1 MNKKIKNKIRI
12 SPFIFIF
19 LSFLIVI
26 FIGSFL
32 LWLPISQTENRLS
45 YLDSLFLSTSAI
57 CVTGLTPVSNLA
69 DHLSIFGRIILSIL
83 IEIGGLGIVSIM
95 MFIAI
100 LFGFKITFNQR
111 SLLKEALNQNEVGGI
126 VNMLIKIVSTALIIQ
141 FVGFILNF
149 ISLYFIEHLSFAESL
164 GYGLFHA
171 ISSFN
176 NAGFDLF
183 GSSSLINYSNNYL
196 LMFST
201 CLMIFLGGIGF
212 IVIFDIIQ
220 KRSIRKLSLHSKIV
234 LTMSAILLVVGTL
247 LIKLL
252 NFGTISLHDA
262 IFLSFSLRT
271 AGFTTVDLNNLS
283 LASQIIMFILMFVGA
298 GSASTGGGIKVSTFF
313 VLILAFKNF
322 AQGNKDI
329 HVFKR
334 QIPNDQVSKAF
345 ILTSFSTFFII
356 IISTIIATIEKN
368 NFNLLQIFFEVVS
381 GFGTVGLSLSV
392 TPLLSSLSKL
402 VICVTM
408 FTGRLGPLLFISL
421 FHKKHEVIKKDQV
434 GFVEENVII
443 G

>member
-1 MNKKIKNKIRI
+1 MA
-12 SPFIFIF
+12 IF

>member
-1 MNKKIKNKIRI
+1 MNKKIKNKIRV

-32 LWLPISQTENRLS
+32 LWLPISQTDNKLS
-45 YLDSLFLSTSAI
+45 YIDSLFLSTSAI

-69 DHLSIFGRIILSIL
+69 EHLSIFGRVILSIL

-126 VNMLIKIVSTALIIQ
+126 VSMLIKIVSTALIIQ

-313 VLILAFKNF
+313 VLILSFKNF
-322 AQGNKDI
+322 ARGNKDI

-345 ILTSFSTFFII
+345 ILTSFSIFFIM
-356 IISTIIATIEKN
+356 IISTLLATIEKN
-368 NFNLLQIFFEVVS
+368 NFNLLQILFEVIS
-381 GFGTVGLSLSV
+381 SFGTVGLSLGV
-392 TPLLSSLSKL
+392 TPLLSVLSKL
-402 VICVTM
+402 IICVTM

-421 FHKKHEVIKKDQV
+421 FHQKHEVIQKDQV
-434 GFVEENVII
+434 GYVEENVII

>member
-32 LWLPISQTENRLS
+32 LWLPISQTDNKLS
-45 YLDSLFLSTSAI
+45 YIDSLFLSTSAI

-69 DHLSIFGRIILSIL
+69 EHLSIFGRVILSIL

-196 LMFST
+196 FMFST

-212 IVIFDIIQ
+212 YIIQ
-220 KRSIRKLSLHSKIV
+220 KRNIRKLSLHSKIV
-234 LTMSAILLVVGTL
+234 LTMSTILLVVGTL

-252 NFGTISLHDA
+252 NFDSISLHDA

-298 GSASTGGGIKVSTFF
+298 GSASTCGGIKVSTFF

-345 ILTSFSTFFII
+345 ILTSFSTFFIM
-356 IISTIIATIEKN
+356 IISTLLATIEKN
-368 NFNLLQIFFEVVS
+368 NFNLLQILFEVIS
-381 GFGTVGLSLSV
+381 GFGTVGLSLGV
-392 TPLLSSLSKL
+392 TPLLSVLSKL
-402 VICVTM
+402 IICVTM

-421 FHKKHEVIKKDQV
+421 FHQKHEVIQKDQV
-434 GFVEENVII
+434 GYVEENVII

>member
-1 MNKKIKNKIRI
+1 MNKKLKNKIRL

-32 LWLPISQTENRLS
+32 LWLPISQTDNKLS
-45 YLDSLFLSTSAI
+45 YIDSLFLSTSAI

-69 DHLSIFGRIILSIL
+69 EHLNIFGRVILAIL

-141 FVGFILNF
+141 FIGFILNF

-234 LTMSAILLVVGTL
+234 LTMSIILLVVGAL

-252 NFGTISLHDA
+252 NFDSISLHDA

-283 LASQIIMFILMFVGA
+283 LASQIIMFIFMFVGA

-313 VLILAFKNF
+313 VLILAFKNY

-345 ILTSFSTFFII
+345 ILTSFSAFFII

-381 GFGTVGLSLSV
+381 GFGTVGLTLSV
-392 TPLLSSLSKL
+392 TPLLSTLSKL

>member
-1 MNKKIKNKIRI
+1 MNRKLKNKIRL

-32 LWLPISQTENRLS
+32 LWLPISQTDNKLS
-45 YLDSLFLSTSAI
+45 YIDSLFLSTSAI

-69 DHLSIFGRIILSIL
+69 EHLNIFGRVILAIL

-234 LTMSAILLVVGTL
+234 LTMSTILLVVGTL

-252 NFGTISLHDA
+252 NFDTISLHDA

-283 LASQIIMFILMFVGA
+283 LASQIIMFIFMFVGA

-313 VLILAFKNF
+313 VLILAFKNY

-381 GFGTVGLSLSV
+381 GFGTVGLTLSV
-392 TPLLSSLSKL
+392 TPLLSTLSKL

-421 FHKKHEVIKKDQV
+421 FHKKHEVIQKDQV
-434 GFVEENVII
+434 GYVEENVII

>member
-1 MNKKIKNKIRI
+1 M
-12 SPFIFIF
+12 
-19 LSFLIVI
+19 
-26 FIGSFL
+26 
-32 LWLPISQTENRLS
+32 
-45 YLDSLFLSTSAI
+45 
-57 CVTGLTPVSNLA
+57 
-69 DHLSIFGRIILSIL
+69 
-83 IEIGGLGIVSIM
+83 
-95 MFIAI
+95 
-100 LFGFKITFNQR
+100 
-111 SLLKEALNQNEVGGI
+111 
-126 VNMLIKIVSTALIIQ
+126 
-141 FVGFILNF
+141 NF

-196 LMFST
+196 FMFST

-234 LTMSAILLVVGTL
+234 LTMSTILLVVGTL

-252 NFGTISLHDA
+252 NFDSISLHDA

-313 VLILAFKNF
+313 VLILSFKNF
-322 AQGNKDI
+322 ARGNKDI

-345 ILTSFSTFFII
+345 ILTSFSIFFIM
-356 IISTIIATIEKN
+356 IISTLLATIEKN
-368 NFNLLQIFFEVVS
+368 NFNLLQILFEVIS
-381 GFGTVGLSLSV
+381 GFGTVGLSLGV
-392 TPLLSSLSKL
+392 TPLLSVLSKL
-402 VICVTM
+402 IICVTM

-421 FHKKHEVIKKDQV
+421 FHQKHEVIQKDQV
-434 GFVEENVII
+434 GYVEENVII

>member
-1 MNKKIKNKIRI
+1 MNKKLKNKIRL

-32 LWLPISQTENRLS
+32 LWLPISQTDNKLS
-45 YLDSLFLSTSAI
+45 YIDSLFLSTSAI

-69 DHLSIFGRIILSIL
+69 EHLNIFGRVILAIL

-126 VNMLIKIVSTALIIQ
+126 VNMLIKIVTTALIIQ
-141 FVGFILNF
+141 FIGFILNF
-149 ISLYFIEHLSFAESL
+149 ISLYFIEHLSLAESI

-196 LMFST
+196 FMFSI

-220 KRSIRKLSLHSKIV
+220 KRSLRKLSLHSKIV
-234 LTMSAILLVVGTL
+234 LTMSIILLVVGAL

-252 NFGTISLHDA
+252 NFDTISLHDA

-283 LASQIIMFILMFVGA
+283 LASQIIMFIFMFVGA

-313 VLILAFKNF
+313 VLILAFKNY
-322 AQGNKDI
+322 AQCNKDI

-356 IISTIIATIEKN
+356 IVSTIIATIEKN

-381 GFGTVGLSLSV
+381 GFGTVGLTLSV
-392 TPLLSSLSKL
+392 TPLLSTLSKL

>member
-1 MNKKIKNKIRI
+1 MNKKLKNKIRL

-32 LWLPISQTENRLS
+32 LWLPISQTDNKLS
-45 YLDSLFLSTSAI
+45 YIDSLFLSTSAI

-69 DHLSIFGRIILSIL
+69 EHLSIFGRVILSIL

-126 VNMLIKIVSTALIIQ
+126 VSMLIKIVSTALIIQ

-220 KRSIRKLSLHSKIV
+220 KRNIRKLSLHSKIV
-234 LTMSAILLVVGTL
+234 LTMSTILLVVGTL

-252 NFGTISLHDA
+252 NFDSISLHDA

-313 VLILAFKNF
+313 VLILSFKNF
-322 AQGNKDI
+322 ARGNKDI

-421 FHKKHEVIKKDQV
+421 FHKKHEVIQKDQV
-434 GFVEENVII
+434 GYVEENVII

>member
-1 MNKKIKNKIRI
+1 MNKKLKNKIRL

-32 LWLPISQTENRLS
+32 LWLPISQTDNKLS
-45 YLDSLFLSTSAI
+45 YIDSLFLSTSAI

-69 DHLSIFGRIILSIL
+69 EHLNIFGRVILAIL

-126 VNMLIKIVSTALIIQ
+126 VNMLIKIVTTALIIQ
-141 FVGFILNF
+141 FIGFILNF
-149 ISLYFIEHLSFAESL
+149 ISLYFIEHLSLAESI

-196 LMFST
+196 FMFSI

-220 KRSIRKLSLHSKIV
+220 KRSLRKLSLHSKIV
-234 LTMSAILLVVGTL
+234 LTMSIILLVVGAL

-252 NFGTISLHDA
+252 NFDSISLHDA

-283 LASQIIMFILMFVGA
+283 LASQIIMFIFMFVGA

-313 VLILAFKNF
+313 VLILAFKNY
-322 AQGNKDI
+322 AQANKDI

-356 IISTIIATIEKN
+356 IVSTIIATIEKN

-381 GFGTVGLSLSV
+381 GFGTVGLTLSV
-392 TPLLSSLSKL
+392 TPLLSTLSKL

>member
-1 MNKKIKNKIRI
+1 MNKKLKNKIRL

-26 FIGSFL
+26 FIGSFI
-32 LWLPISQTENRLS
+32 LWLPISQTDNKLS
-45 YLDSLFLSTSAI
+45 YIDSLFLSTSAI

-69 DHLSIFGRIILSIL
+69 EHLNIFGRVILAIL

-126 VNMLIKIVSTALIIQ
+126 VNMLIKIVTTALIIQ
-141 FVGFILNF
+141 FIGFILNF
-149 ISLYFIEHLSFAESL
+149 ISLYFIEHLSLAESI

-196 LMFST
+196 FMFSI

-220 KRSIRKLSLHSKIV
+220 KRSFRKLSLHSKIV
-234 LTMSAILLVVGTL
+234 LTMSIILLVVDAL

-252 NFGTISLHDA
+252 NFDSISLHDA

-283 LASQIIMFILMFVGA
+283 LASQIIMFIFMFVGA

-313 VLILAFKNF
+313 VLILAFKNY

-334 QIPNDQVSKAF
+334 QIPSDQVSKAF

>member
-1 MNKKIKNKIRI
+1 MNKKIKNKIRV

-69 DHLSIFGRIILSIL
+69 EHLSIFGRVILSIL

-126 VNMLIKIVSTALIIQ
+126 VSMLIKIVSTALIIQ

-196 LMFST
+196 FMFST

-220 KRSIRKLSLHSKIV
+220 KRNIRKLSLHSKIV
-234 LTMSAILLVVGTL
+234 LTMSTILLVVGTL

-252 NFGTISLHDA
+252 NFDSISLHDA

-283 LASQIIMFILMFVGA
+283 LASQIIMFVLMFVGA

-345 ILTSFSTFFII
+345 ILTSFSIFFIM
-356 IISTIIATIEKN
+356 IISTLLATIEKN
-368 NFNLLQIFFEVVS
+368 NFNLLQILFEVIS
-381 GFGTVGLSLSV
+381 GFGTVGLSLGV
-392 TPLLSSLSKL
+392 TPLLSVLSKL
-402 VICVTM
+402 IICVTM

-421 FHKKHEVIKKDQV
+421 FHQKHEVIQKDQV

>member
-1 MNKKIKNKIRI
+1 MNKKIKNKIRV

-32 LWLPISQTENRLS
+32 LWLPISQTDNKLS
-45 YLDSLFLSTSAI
+45 YIDSLFLSTSAI

-69 DHLSIFGRIILSIL
+69 EHLSIFGRVILSIL

-126 VNMLIKIVSTALIIQ
+126 VSMLIKIVSTALIIQ

-252 NFGTISLHDA
+252 NFDTISLHDA

-313 VLILAFKNF
+313 VLILSFKNF
-322 AQGNKDI
+322 ARGNKDI

-345 ILTSFSTFFII
+345 ILTSFSIFFIM
-356 IISTIIATIEKN
+356 IISTLLATIEKN
-368 NFNLLQIFFEVVS
+368 NFNLLQILFEVIS
-381 GFGTVGLSLSV
+381 GFGTVGLSLGV
-392 TPLLSSLSKL
+392 TPLLSVLSKL
-402 VICVTM
+402 IICVTM

-421 FHKKHEVIKKDQV
+421 FHQKHEVIQKDQV
-434 GFVEENVII
+434 GYVEENVII

>member
-1 MNKKIKNKIRI
+1 MNKKLKNKIRL

-32 LWLPISQTENRLS
+32 LWLPISQTDNKLS
-45 YLDSLFLSTSAI
+45 YIDSLFLSTSAI

-69 DHLSIFGRIILSIL
+69 EHLNIFGRLILAIL

-126 VNMLIKIVSTALIIQ
+126 VNMLIKIVTTALIIQ
-141 FVGFILNF
+141 FIGFILNF
-149 ISLYFIEHLSFAESL
+149 ISLYFIEHLSLAESI

-196 LMFST
+196 FMFSI

-220 KRSIRKLSLHSKIV
+220 KRSLRKLSLHSKIV
-234 LTMSAILLVVGTL
+234 LTMSIILLVVGAL

-252 NFGTISLHDA
+252 NFDTISLHDA

-283 LASQIIMFILMFVGA
+283 LASQIIMFIFMFVGA

-313 VLILAFKNF
+313 VLILAFKNY
-322 AQGNKDI
+322 AQCNKDI

-356 IISTIIATIEKN
+356 IVSTIIATIEKN

-381 GFGTVGLSLSV
+381 GFGTVGLTLSV
-392 TPLLSSLSKL
+392 TPLLSTLSKL

>member
-1 MNKKIKNKIRI
+1 MNKKLKNKIRL

-32 LWLPISQTENRLS
+32 LWLPISQTDNKLS
-45 YLDSLFLSTSAI
+45 YIDSLFLSTSAI

-69 DHLSIFGRIILSIL
+69 EHLNIFGRVILAIL

-220 KRSIRKLSLHSKIV
+220 KKSIRKLSLHSKIV
-234 LTMSAILLVVGTL
+234 LTMSTILLVVGAL

-252 NFGTISLHDA
+252 NFDTISLHDA

-356 IISTIIATIEKN
+356 IISTVIATIEKN

-402 VICVTM
+402 VICATM

>member
-1 MNKKIKNKIRI
+1 MNKKIKNKIRV

-69 DHLSIFGRIILSIL
+69 EHLSIFGKVILSIL

-126 VNMLIKIVSTALIIQ
+126 VSMLIKIVSTALIIQ

-234 LTMSAILLVVGTL
+234 LTMSTILLVVGTL

-252 NFGTISLHDA
+252 NFDSISLHDA

-271 AGFTTVDLNNLS
+271 AGFTTIDLNNLS

-345 ILTSFSTFFII
+345 ILTSFSIFFIM
-356 IISTIIATIEKN
+356 IISTLLATIEKN
-368 NFNLLQIFFEVVS
+368 NFNLLQILFEVIS
-381 GFGTVGLSLSV
+381 GFGTVGLSLGV
-392 TPLLSSLSKL
+392 TPLLSVLSKL
-402 VICVTM
+402 IICVTM

-421 FHKKHEVIKKDQV
+421 FHQKHEVIQKDQV
-434 GFVEENVII
+434 GYVEENVII

>member
-1 MNKKIKNKIRI
+1 MNKKLKNKIRL

-32 LWLPISQTENRLS
+32 LWLPISQTDNKLS
-45 YLDSLFLSTSAI
+45 YIDSLFLSTSAI

-69 DHLSIFGRIILSIL
+69 EHLNIFGRLILAIL

-126 VNMLIKIVSTALIIQ
+126 VNMLIKIVTTALIIQ
-141 FVGFILNF
+141 FIGFILNF
-149 ISLYFIEHLSFAESL
+149 ISLYFIEHLSLAESI

-196 LMFST
+196 FMFSI

-220 KRSIRKLSLHSKIV
+220 KRSLRKLSLHSKIV
-234 LTMSAILLVVGTL
+234 LTMSIILLVVGAL

-252 NFGTISLHDA
+252 NFDSISLHDA

-283 LASQIIMFILMFVGA
+283 LASQIIMFIFMFVGA

-313 VLILAFKNF
+313 VLILAFKNY
-322 AQGNKDI
+322 AQCNKDI

-356 IISTIIATIEKN
+356 IVSTIIATIEKN

-381 GFGTVGLSLSV
+381 GFGTVGLTLSV
-392 TPLLSSLSKL
+392 TPLLSTLSKL

>member
-1 MNKKIKNKIRI
+1 MNKKLKNKIRL

-32 LWLPISQTENRLS
+32 LWLPISQTDNKLS
-45 YLDSLFLSTSAI
+45 YIDSLFLSTSAI

-69 DHLSIFGRIILSIL
+69 EHLNIFGRVILAIL

-220 KRSIRKLSLHSKIV
+220 KKSIRKLSLHSKIV
-234 LTMSAILLVVGTL
+234 LTMSTILLVVGAL

-252 NFGTISLHDA
+252 NFDTISLHDA

-402 VICVTM
+402 IICVTM

-421 FHKKHEVIKKDQV
+421 FHQKHEVIQKDQV
-434 GFVEENVII
+434 GYVEENVII

>member
-1 MNKKIKNKIRI
+1 MNKKIKNKIRV

-69 DHLSIFGRIILSIL
+69 EHLSIFGRIILSIL

-126 VNMLIKIVSTALIIQ
+126 VSMLIKIVSTALIIQ

-252 NFGTISLHDA
+252 NFDSISLHDA

-283 LASQIIMFILMFVGA
+283 LASQIIMFVLMFVGA

-313 VLILAFKNF
+313 VLILSFKNF
-322 AQGNKDI
+322 ARGNKDI

-345 ILTSFSTFFII
+345 ILTSFSIFFIM
-356 IISTIIATIEKN
+356 IISTLLATIEKN
-368 NFNLLQIFFEVVS
+368 NFNLLQILFEVIS
-381 GFGTVGLSLSV
+381 GFGTVGLSLGV
-392 TPLLSSLSKL
+392 TPLLSVLSKL
-402 VICVTM
+402 IICVTM

-421 FHKKHEVIKKDQV
+421 FHQKHEVIQKDQV
-434 GFVEENVII
+434 GYVEENVII

>member
-1 MNKKIKNKIRI
+1 
-12 SPFIFIF
+12 
-19 LSFLIVI
+19 
-26 FIGSFL
+26 
-32 LWLPISQTENRLS
+32 
-45 YLDSLFLSTSAI
+45 
-57 CVTGLTPVSNLA
+57 
-69 DHLSIFGRIILSIL
+69 
-83 IEIGGLGIVSIM
+83 
-95 MFIAI
+95 
-100 LFGFKITFNQR
+100 
-111 SLLKEALNQNEVGGI
+111 
-126 VNMLIKIVSTALIIQ
+126 
-141 FVGFILNF
+141 
-149 ISLYFIEHLSFAESL
+149 
-164 GYGLFHA
+164 
-171 ISSFN
+171 
-176 NAGFDLF
+176 
-183 GSSSLINYSNNYL
+183 
-196 LMFST
+196 
-201 CLMIFLGGIGF
+201 MIFLGGIGF

-252 NFGTISLHDA
+252 NFDTISLHDA

-313 VLILAFKNF
+313 VLILSFKNF
-322 AQGNKDI
+322 ARGNKDI

>member
-1 MNKKIKNKIRI
+1 MNKKLKNKIRL

-32 LWLPISQTENRLS
+32 LWLPISQTDNKLS
-45 YLDSLFLSTSAI
+45 YIDSLFLSTSAI

-69 DHLSIFGRIILSIL
+69 EHLNIFGRVILSIL

-111 SLLKEALNQNEVGGI
+111 SLLKEALNQNEAGGI
-126 VNMLIKIVSTALIIQ
+126 VSMLIKIVSTALIIQ

-234 LTMSAILLVVGTL
+234 LTMSLVLLVVGTL

-252 NFGTISLHDA
+252 NFDTISLHDA

-313 VLILAFKNF
+313 VLILSFKNF
-322 AQGNKDI
+322 ARGNKDI

-345 ILTSFSTFFII
+345 ILTSFSIFFIM
-356 IISTIIATIEKN
+356 IISTLLATIEKN
-368 NFNLLQIFFEVVS
+368 NFNLLQILFEVIS
-381 GFGTVGLSLSV
+381 GFGTVGLSLGV
-392 TPLLSSLSKL
+392 TPLLSVLSKL
-402 VICVTM
+402 IICVTM

-421 FHKKHEVIKKDQV
+421 FHQKHEVIQKDQV
-434 GFVEENVII
+434 GYVEENVII